1 MRDLQN
7 DIYGGLTA
15 GIVALPLAL
24 ALGVASGLGPMAGLY
39 GAIIL
44 GFFAALFGGTASQIS
59 GPTGPMVVVIAGLF
73 ASLSGDVELVLTA
86 IMLAGL
92 LQIIFGVT
100 GVGQYIRLVPYP
112 VVSGFMTG
120 IGAIIIILQIGRLL
134 GHEPPSG
141 TLPALM
147 YIPTALKGIDF
158 NALIIGVVTLA
169 IALRW
174 PVKWG
179 KYIPAPLAA
188 LAIGTFI
195 GVVFLSAPALGKVPS
210 GFPDLHMPVFDQKT
224 ALLVFE
230 AAIIL
235 AVLGSIDSLLTSLVA
250 DNMTRTRHDSN
261 RELIGQGIGNTITGL
276 FGGVAGAGATMRTV
290 VNIRA
295 GGKTRRS
302 GMIHALV
309 LLVIVAAF
317 APYAAQIPHA
327 ALAGLLVKVGIDI
340 IDWSY
345 LKRSH
350 RGPRWDLLLMALVF
364 GLTVFV
370 DLITAVAV
378 GVVLASLAFLRKL
391 GEAQIE
397 SIKVM
402 PEHLDNEQEVS
413 LMAASKGRINVFDF
427 GGPLSF
433 GAAAD
438 LGHRVRLH
446 DKKETE
452 AIILDFSRV
461 PFMDVSAAI
470 AVETIA
476 IDAKLNGNRLYLS
489 GVHGEV
495 QGVMESFGLLDRLH
509 NSGVFDERAEAL
521 KQALYDFDDFDDLY
535 DLYDF
540 DDVGIEKEG
549 SLLLSPQA
557 NSRAYLSKT
566 YASPTNQ

>member
-1 MRDLQN
+1 MKLDVNGLRD

-39 GAIIL
+39 GAIAL

-92 LQIIFGVT
+92 LQIIFGFT
-100 GVGQYIRLVPYP
+100 GIGQYIRLVPYP

-120 IGAIIIILQIGRLL
+120 IGAIIIILQVGRLL
-134 GHEPPSG
+134 GHEPPAG
-141 TLPALM
+141 TLPALTF
-147 YIPTALKGIDF
+147 IPSALQDINF
-158 NALIIGVVTLA
+158 NALAVGLTTLF
-169 IALRW
+169 IALFW
-174 PVKWG
+174 PAKFA
-179 KYIPAPLAA
+179 KYVPGPLAA
-188 LAIGTFI
+188 ITVGTLLGI
-195 GVVFLSAPALGKVPS
+195 VFFSSPELGPVPS
-210 GFPDLHMPVFDQKT
+210 GFPDLHMPVFSQDSFV
-224 ALLVFE
+224 LVLE

-250 DNMTRTRHDSN
+250 DNMTRSRHDSDK
-261 RELIGQGIGNTITGL
+261 ELIGQGIGNSITGL
-276 FGGVAGAGATMRTV
+276 IGGVAGAGATMRTV

-302 GMIHALV
+302 GMIHSLV
-309 LLVIVAAF
+309 LLLIVIAF
-317 APYAAQIPHA
+317 TPFAAQIPHA

-340 IDWSY
+340 IDWNY
-345 LKRSH
+345 LKKAH
-350 RGPRWDLLLMALVF
+350 RGPRWDLLLMVMVL

-378 GVVLASLAFLRKL
+378 GVMLASLAFLRQL

-397 SIKVM
+397 AIKEM
-402 PEHLDNEQEVS
+402 PNNLDNPEEQA
-413 LMAASKGRINVFDF
+413 LMKAANGRINVFDF

-438 LGHRVRLH
+438 IGHHVRLQ
-446 DKKETE
+446 DKEHTE
-452 AIILDFSRV
+452 AIVLDFSRV
-461 PFMDVSAAI
+461 PFMDVSAAN

-476 IDAKLNGNRLYLS
+476 TDAEHNGNRLYLS
-489 GVHGEV
+489 GINPTVAEV
-495 QGVMESFGLLDRLH
+495 LNGLRLLDEIAH
-509 NSGVFDERAEAL
+509 SGIFETRQEAL
-521 KQALYDFDDFDDLY
+521 QQALVDLGT
-535 DLYDF
+535 
-540 DDVGIEKEG
+540 GIG
-549 SLLLSPQA
+549 SERLAQPQPC
-557 NSRAYLSKT
+557 LT
-566 YASPTNQ
+566 

>member
-1 MRDLQN
+1 MKFNIAEIRG

-39 GAIIL
+39 GAIAL
-44 GFFAALFGGTASQIS
+44 GFFAALCGGTASQIS

-73 ASLSGDVELVLTA
+73 ASLSGNVELVFTA

-92 LQIIFGVT
+92 LQIIFGFT

-120 IGAIIIILQIGRLL
+120 IGAIIIILQVGRLL
-134 GHEPPSG
+134 GHEPPAG
-141 TLPALM
+141 TLPALTF
-147 YIPTALKGIDF
+147 IPSALQDINF
-158 NALIIGVVTLA
+158 NALAVGLITLA
-169 IALRW
+169 IALFW
-174 PVKWG
+174 PAKLA
-179 KYIPAPLAA
+179 KYVPGPLAA
-188 LAIGTFI
+188 ITVGTLLGVAIFN
-195 GVVFLSAPALGKVPS
+195 SPALGPVPS
-210 GFPDLHMPVFDQKT
+210 GFPNLHMPVFNQDSFF
-224 ALLVFE
+224 LVLE

-250 DNMTRTRHDSN
+250 DNMTRSRHDSD
-261 RELIGQGIGNTITGL
+261 RELIGQGIGNGITGL
-276 FGGVAGAGATMRTV
+276 IGGVAGAGATMRTV

-295 GGKTRRS
+295 GGKSRRS

-309 LLVIVAAF
+309 LLLIVIAF
-317 APYAAQIPHA
+317 TPLAAQIPHA

-340 IDWSY
+340 IDWNY
-345 LKRSH
+345 LKKAH
-350 RGPRWDLLLMALVF
+350 RGPRWDLLLMVMVL

-378 GVVLASLAFLRKL
+378 GVMLASLAFLRQL

-397 SIKVM
+397 TIKEM
-402 PEHLDNEQEVS
+402 PKNLDKPAEQA
-413 LMAASKGRINVFDF
+413 LMKASKGRINVFDF

-438 LGHRVRLH
+438 IGHHVRLQ
-446 DKKETE
+446 DKDHTE

-461 PFMDVSAAI
+461 PFMDVSAAY

-476 IDAKLNGNRLYLS
+476 VDAEHSGNFLYLS
-489 GVHGEV
+489 GINDAVSEV
-495 QGVMESFGLLDRLH
+495 LKGLGLLDEMTCK
-509 NSGVFDERAEAL
+509 GVFKTRQEAL
-521 KQALYDFDDFDDLY
+521 QRALSDLE
-535 DLYDF
+535 D
-540 DDVGIEKEG
+540 GACCEG
-549 SLLLSPQA
+549 LALPLPSLA
-557 NSRAYLSKT
+557 
-566 YASPTNQ
+566 

>member
-1 MRDLQN
+1 MKLDVNGLRD

-39 GAIIL
+39 GAIAL

-92 LQIIFGVT
+92 LQIIFGFT
-100 GVGQYIRLVPYP
+100 GIGQYIRLVPYP

-120 IGAIIIILQIGRLL
+120 IGAIIIILQVGRLL
-134 GHEPPSG
+134 GHEPPAG
-141 TLPALM
+141 TLPALTF
-147 YIPTALKGIDF
+147 IPSALQDINF
-158 NALIIGVVTLA
+158 NALAVGLTTLF
-169 IALRW
+169 IALFW
-174 PVKWG
+174 PAKFA
-179 KYIPAPLAA
+179 KYVPGPLAA
-188 LAIGTFI
+188 ITVGTLLGI
-195 GVVFLSAPALGKVPS
+195 VFFSSPELGPVPS
-210 GFPDLHMPVFDQKT
+210 GFPDLHMPVFSQDSFV
-224 ALLVFE
+224 LVLE

-250 DNMTRTRHDSN
+250 DNMTRSRHDSDK
-261 RELIGQGIGNTITGL
+261 ELIGQGIGNSITGL
-276 FGGVAGAGATMRTV
+276 IGGVAGAGATMRTV

-302 GMIHALV
+302 GMIHSLV
-309 LLVIVAAF
+309 LLLIVIAF
-317 APYAAQIPHA
+317 TPFAAQIPHA

-340 IDWSY
+340 IDWNY
-345 LKRSH
+345 LKKAH
-350 RGPRWDLLLMALVF
+350 RGPRWDLLLMVMVL

-378 GVVLASLAFLRKL
+378 GVMLASLAFLRQL

-397 SIKVM
+397 AIKEM
-402 PEHLDNEQEVS
+402 PNNLDNPQEQA
-413 LMAASKGRINVFDF
+413 LMKAANGRINVFDF

-438 LGHRVRLH
+438 IGHHVRLQ
-446 DKKETE
+446 DKEHTE
-452 AIILDFSRV
+452 AIVLDFSRV
-461 PFMDVSAAI
+461 PFMDVSAAN

-476 IDAKLNGNRLYLS
+476 TDAEHNGNRLYLS
-489 GVHGEV
+489 GINPTVAEV
-495 QGVMESFGLLDRLH
+495 LNGLRLLDEIAH
-509 NSGVFDERAEAL
+509 SGIFETRQEAL
-521 KQALYDFDDFDDLY
+521 QQALVDLGT
-535 DLYDF
+535 
-540 DDVGIEKEG
+540 GIG
-549 SLLLSPQA
+549 SERLAQPQPC
-557 NSRAYLSKT
+557 LT
-566 YASPTNQ
+566 

>member
-1 MRDLQN
+1 MKLNIVEIRG

-39 GAIIL
+39 GAIAL
-44 GFFAALFGGTASQIS
+44 GFFAALCGGTASQIS

-73 ASLSGDVELVLTA
+73 ASLSGNVELVFTA

-92 LQIIFGVT
+92 LQIIFGFT

-134 GHEPPSG
+134 GHEPPAG
-141 TLPALM
+141 TLPALTF
-147 YIPTALKGIDF
+147 IPSALQNTDF
-158 NALIIGVVTLA
+158 NALAVGLITLA
-169 IALRW
+169 IALFW
-174 PVKWG
+174 PAKLA
-179 KYIPAPLAA
+179 KYVPGPLAA
-188 LAIGTFI
+188 ITVGTVL
-195 GVVFLSAPALGKVPS
+195 GVAVFSSPALGPVPS
-210 GFPDLHMPVFDQKT
+210 GFPNLHMPVFNLDSFV
-224 ALLVFE
+224 LVFE

-250 DNMTRTRHDSN
+250 DNMTRSRHDSD
-261 RELIGQGIGNTITGL
+261 RELIGQGIGNGITGL
-276 FGGVAGAGATMRTV
+276 IGGVAGAGATMRTV

-295 GGKTRRS
+295 GGKSRRS

-309 LLVIVAAF
+309 LLLIVIAF
-317 APYAAQIPHA
+317 TPLAAQIPHA

-340 IDWSY
+340 IDWNY
-345 LKRSH
+345 LKKAY
-350 RGPRWDLLLMALVF
+350 RGPRWDLLLMVMVL

-378 GVVLASLAFLRKL
+378 GVMLASLAFLRQL

-397 SIKVM
+397 AIKEM
-402 PEHLDNEQEVS
+402 PKNLDNPTEQA
-413 LMAASKGRINVFDF
+413 LMKASEGRINVFDF

-438 LGHRVRLH
+438 IGHHVRLQ
-446 DKKETE
+446 DKEHTE

-461 PFMDVSAAI
+461 PFMDVSAAY

-476 IDAKLNGNRLYLS
+476 VDAEHSGNFLYLS
-489 GVHGEV
+489 GINDAVSEV
-495 QGVMESFGLLDRLH
+495 LLGLGLFDEMTYK
-509 NSGVFDERAEAL
+509 GVFNTRQDAL
-521 KQALYDFDDFDDLY
+521 KQALSDLE
-535 DLYDF
+535 DGACCQGLALPQP
-540 DDVGIEKEG
+540 
-549 SLLLSPQA
+549 SLA
-557 NSRAYLSKT
+557 
-566 YASPTNQ
+566 

>member
-1 MRDLQN
+1 MKLNIVEIRG

-39 GAIIL
+39 GAIAL
-44 GFFAALFGGTASQIS
+44 GFFAALCGGTASQIS

-73 ASLSGDVELVLTA
+73 ASLSGNVELVFTA

-92 LQIIFGVT
+92 LQIIFGFT

-134 GHEPPSG
+134 GHEPPAG
-141 TLPALM
+141 TLPALTF
-147 YIPTALKGIDF
+147 IPSALQNTDF
-158 NALIIGVVTLA
+158 NALAVGLSTLA
-169 IALRW
+169 IALFW
-174 PVKWG
+174 PAKLA
-179 KYIPAPLAA
+179 KYVPGPLAA
-188 LAIGTFI
+188 ITVGTVL
-195 GVVFLSAPALGKVPS
+195 GVAVFSSPALGPVPS
-210 GFPDLHMPVFDQKT
+210 GFPNLHMPVFNLDSFV
-224 ALLVFE
+224 LVFE

-250 DNMTRTRHDSN
+250 DNMTRSRHDSD
-261 RELIGQGIGNTITGL
+261 RELIGQGIGNGITGL
-276 FGGVAGAGATMRTV
+276 IGGVAGAGATMRTV

-295 GGKTRRS
+295 GGKSRRS

-309 LLVIVAAF
+309 LLLIVIAF
-317 APYAAQIPHA
+317 TPLAAQIPHA

-340 IDWSY
+340 IDWNY
-345 LKRSH
+345 LKKAY
-350 RGPRWDLLLMALVF
+350 RGPRWDLLLMVMVL

-378 GVVLASLAFLRKL
+378 GVMLASLAFLRQL

-397 SIKVM
+397 AIKEM
-402 PEHLDNEQEVS
+402 PKNLDNPTEQA
-413 LMAASKGRINVFDF
+413 LMKASEGRINVFDF

-438 LGHRVRLH
+438 IGHHVRLQ
-446 DKKETE
+446 DKEHTE

-461 PFMDVSAAI
+461 PFMDVSAAY

-476 IDAKLNGNRLYLS
+476 VDAEHSGNFLYLS
-489 GVHGEV
+489 GINDAVSEV
-495 QGVMESFGLLDRLH
+495 LLGLGLFDEMTYK
-509 NSGVFDERAEAL
+509 GVFKTRQDAL
-521 KQALYDFDDFDDLY
+521 KQALSDLE
-535 DLYDF
+535 DGACCQGLALPQP
-540 DDVGIEKEG
+540 
-549 SLLLSPQA
+549 SLA
-557 NSRAYLSKT
+557 
-566 YASPTNQ
+566 

>member
-1 MRDLQN
+1 MKLNIVEIRG

-39 GAIIL
+39 GAIAL
-44 GFFAALFGGTASQIS
+44 GFFAALCGGTASQIS

-73 ASLSGDVELVLTA
+73 ASLSGNVELVFTA

-92 LQIIFGVT
+92 LQIIFGFT

-120 IGAIIIILQIGRLL
+120 IGAIIIILQVGRLL
-134 GHEPPSG
+134 GHEPPAG
-141 TLPALM
+141 TLPALTF
-147 YIPTALKGIDF
+147 IPSALQNTDF
-158 NALIIGVVTLA
+158 NALAVGLTTLA
-169 IALRW
+169 IALFW
-174 PVKWG
+174 PAKLA
-179 KYIPAPLAA
+179 KYVPAPLAA
-188 LAIGTFI
+188 IAIGTVL
-195 GVVFLSAPALGKVPS
+195 GVAVFNSPALGSVPS
-210 GFPDLHMPVFDQKT
+210 GFPNLHMPVFNLDSFV
-224 ALLVFE
+224 LVFE

-250 DNMTRTRHDSN
+250 DNMTRTRHDSD
-261 RELIGQGIGNTITGL
+261 RELIGQGIGNGITGL
-276 FGGVAGAGATMRTV
+276 IGGVAGAGATMRTV

-295 GGKTRRS
+295 GGKSRRS

-309 LLVIVAAF
+309 LLLIVIAF
-317 APYAAQIPHA
+317 TPLAAQIPHA

-340 IDWSY
+340 IDWNY
-345 LKRSH
+345 LKKAY
-350 RGPRWDLLLMALVF
+350 RGPRWDLLLMVMVL

-378 GVVLASLAFLRKL
+378 GVMLASLAFLRQL

-397 SIKVM
+397 AIKEM
-402 PEHLDNEQEVS
+402 PKNLDNPTEQA
-413 LMAASKGRINVFDF
+413 LMKASEGRINVFDF

-438 LGHRVRLH
+438 IGHHVRLQDEEH
-446 DKKETE
+446 TE

-461 PFMDVSAAI
+461 PFMDVSAAY

-476 IDAKLNGNRLYLS
+476 VDAEHSGNFLYLS
-489 GVHGEV
+489 GINDAVSEV
-495 QGVMESFGLLDRLH
+495 LLGLGLFDEMTYK
-509 NSGVFDERAEAL
+509 GVFNTRQDAL
-521 KQALYDFDDFDDLY
+521 KQALSDLE
-535 DLYDF
+535 DGACCQGLALPQP
-540 DDVGIEKEG
+540 
-549 SLLLSPQA
+549 SLA
-557 NSRAYLSKT
+557 
-566 YASPTNQ
+566 